1 MAIGERDSEPSDDP
15 SRSRSARVRAL
26 DVASEQ
32 LGLVGRSDTVEQQED
47 GTLVIVEHKATPVR
61 RSTTV
66 TAATRVQLALLGLCL
81 EEMGYSIS
89 GYAVWFSTHRTR
101 VDVVVGEPERAAAKA
116 AVEAT
121 RSTVGSAQAPP
132 PLEDDP
138 RCRSCSHVD
147 VCLPDER
154 DLGPVRRR
162 LARDPD
168 GQVLHLATPG
178 SRAGLRKGRVR
189 VAREGEEL
197 GSVPLERVD
206 ALVIHGNVDVSSAL
220 IRELLMRSV
229 PLLWASGRGRLA
241 GWAGSARSPNGGT
254 RNLQH
259 LASAFGRVDLA
270 KEMVAAKIANQ
281 ATLLR
286 RHGDAAAIVTR
297 LRELSRQAQG
307 AESVARLY
315 GLEGEAA
322 RGYFAE
328 FGALLSARVRQD
340 EGVSFE
346 ARTRRPA
353 QDPVNAALNLAYG
366 LIACGLDPHAG
377 FLHSSNRNKPAL
389 ALDLVEE
396 FRPAVGDSVVL
407 SAFNN
412 GEVGASDFSSVLST
426 CRLREGG
433 RRALIAAYERRMAT
447 EFRHPLFGYQV
458 TWRRA
463 VEIQA
468 RQVLGVLDGS
478 QPRYAAVRIR

>member
-1 MAIGERDSEPSDDP
+1 M
-15 SRSRSARVRAL
+15 
-26 DVASEQ
+26 
-32 LGLVGRSDTVEQQED
+32 
-47 GTLVIVEHKATPVR
+47 
-61 RSTTV
+61 
-66 TAATRVQLALLGLCL
+66 
-81 EEMGYSIS
+81 
-89 GYAVWFSTHRTR
+89 
-101 VDVVVGEPERAAAKA
+101 
-116 AVEAT
+116 
-121 RSTVGSAQAPP
+121 GSAQAPP
-132 PLEDDP
+132 QDDP

-197 GSVPLERVD
+197 ASVPLERVD

-241 GWAGSARSPNGGT
+241 GWAGSARSPNGGP

-353 QDPVNAALNLAYG
+353 QDPVNAALNLA
-366 LIACGLDPHAG
+366 
-377 FLHSSNRNKPAL
+377 
-389 ALDLVEE
+389 
-396 FRPAVGDSVVL
+396 
-407 SAFNN
+407 
-412 GEVGASDFSSVLST
+412 
-426 CRLREGG
+426 
-433 RRALIAAYERRMAT
+433 
-447 EFRHPLFGYQV
+447 
-458 TWRRA
+458 
-463 VEIQA
+463 
-468 RQVLGVLDGS
+468 
-478 QPRYAAVRIR
+478 